1 MRIEQIKDKALRGI
15 LSQIVSSLSNEIDI
29 EDLVDDYEKEFS
41 ESYPIIESE
50 LRSLGIDSDMESITY
65 VIALLVKNPNFEN
78 LDEVLVRPS
87 LESYEVTHVYEKRL
101 TVEVTYLTEF
111 KSYVPITA
119 DIVRDLE
126 SESLYHGA
134 DGDKI
139 DEEVTDSEWI
149 DDWVESVE

>member
-1 MRIEQIKDKALRGI
+1 MRIEQIKDTALRGI

-111 KSYVPITA
+111 KSYIPITA

>member
-1 MRIEQIKDKALRGI
+1 MKIQQIKDKALRDI
-15 LSQIVSSLSNEIDI
+15 LSQIVSSLNNEIDI
-29 EDLVDDYEKEFS
+29 EDLIDDYEREFAT
-41 ESYPIIESE
+41 SYPIIESE

-65 VIALLVKNPNFEN
+65 VIALLVENPNFEN
-78 LDEVLVRPS
+78 LDEVLVRPT
-87 LESYEVTHVYEKRL
+87 LESYEVTHIYEKRL

-149 DDWVESVE
+149 DDWIESVE

>member
-1 MRIEQIKDKALRGI
+1 MRIQQIKDKALRDI
-15 LSQIVSSLSNEIDI
+15 LSQIVSSLNNEIDI
-29 EDLVDDYEKEFS
+29 EDLIDDYEREFAT
-41 ESYPIIESE
+41 SYPIIESE

-65 VIALLVKNPNFEN
+65 VIALLVENPNFEN

-87 LESYEVTHVYEKRL
+87 LESYEVRHVYEKRL

-111 KSYVPITA
+111 KSYIPITE

-139 DEEVTDSEWI
+139 DEDVTDTEWT
-149 DDWVESVE
+149 DDWIESVE

>member
-1 MRIEQIKDKALRGI
+1 MKIQQIKDKALRDI
-15 LSQIVSSLSNEIDI
+15 LSQIVSSLNNEIDI
-29 EDLVDDYEKEFS
+29 EDLVDDYEREFS

-78 LDEVLVRPS
+78 LDELLVRPT
-87 LESYEVTHVYEKRL
+87 LESYEVTHVYERRL

-111 KSYVPITA
+111 KSYIPITA

-126 SESLYHGA
+126 SESLYYGA
-134 DGDKI
+134 DGEKI

>member
-1 MRIEQIKDKALRGI
+1 MKIQQIKDKALRDI
-15 LSQIVSSLSNEIDI
+15 LSQIVSSLNNEIDI
-29 EDLVDDYEKEFS
+29 EDLIDDYERGFAT
-41 ESYPIIESE
+41 SYPIIESE
-50 LRSLGIDSDMESITY
+50 LSGLGIDSDMENITY
-65 VIALLVKNPNFEN
+65 VIALLVENPNFED
-78 LDEVLVRPS
+78 LDEVLVRPT
-87 LESYEVTHVYEKRL
+87 LESYEVTHIYEKRL
-101 TVEVTYLTEF
+101 TMEVTYLTEF

-149 DDWVESVE
+149 DDWIESVE

>member
-1 MRIEQIKDKALRGI
+1 
-15 LSQIVSSLSNEIDI
+15 
-29 EDLVDDYEKEFS
+29 
-41 ESYPIIESE
+41 
-50 LRSLGIDSDMESITY
+50 MESITY
-65 VIALLVKNPNFEN
+65 IIALLVKNPNFEN

>member
-1 MRIEQIKDKALRGI
+1 MKIQQIKDKALRDI
-15 LSQIVSSLSNEIDI
+15 LSQIVSSLNNEIDI
-29 EDLVDDYEKEFS
+29 EDLIDDYEKEFS
-41 ESYPIIESE
+41 ELYLIIESE

-65 VIALLVKNPNFEN
+65 VIALLVENPNFEN
-78 LDEVLVRPS
+78 LDELLVRPT
-87 LESYEVTHVYEKRL
+87 LESYEVTHVYERRL

-111 KSYVPITA
+111 KSYIPITA

-126 SESLYHGA
+126 SESLYYGA
-134 DGDKI
+134 DGEKI